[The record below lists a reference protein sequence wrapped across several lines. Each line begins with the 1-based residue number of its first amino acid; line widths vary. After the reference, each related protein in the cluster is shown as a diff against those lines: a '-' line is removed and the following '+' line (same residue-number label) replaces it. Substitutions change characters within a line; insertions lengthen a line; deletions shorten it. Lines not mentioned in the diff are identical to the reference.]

1 MPKEYFTA
9 HQLKELQQKG
19 LIKGVIEQPT
29 NESKTKKSTKSIKEK
44 PAKKKG
50 DSALHKFVQKK
61 LTERNIRFTKEYL
74 FAQPRKFRFDFYLP
88 DYNCGIEVEG
98 IMSFKTNKERKYSK
112 NGVDITDKARHTTV
126 TGYSMDCV
134 KYNLASL
141 KGYKL
146 IRLTVIIQNEL
157 DTFLDLLLPTT

>member
-29 NESKTKKSTKSIKEK
+29 NESKTKKSTKSVKER

-61 LTERNIRFTKEYL
+61 LTARNIRFTKEYL

-98 IMSFKTNKERKYSK
+98 IMSFKS
-112 NGVDITDKARHTTV
+112 RHTSV

-157 DTFLDLLLPTT
+157 DTFLDLLTAKK